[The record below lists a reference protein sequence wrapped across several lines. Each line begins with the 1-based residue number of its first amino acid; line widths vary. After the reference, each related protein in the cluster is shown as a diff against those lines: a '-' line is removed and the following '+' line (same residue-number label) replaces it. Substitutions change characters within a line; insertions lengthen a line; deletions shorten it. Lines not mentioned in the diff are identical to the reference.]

1 MFNTRSEKVLQAP
14 SILSL
19 IRTNCCSTCLSS
31 DRRLYPIKA
40 YLPELRYL
48 CKEVSS
54 LKKGAE
60 INIDSLSSL
69 TCSNIKNTFD
79 AEYDLT
85 DNIIPIE
92 LKQESDEEA
101 SIKIENVDICDGI
114 SDDDDDREPLSG
126 PRTEGSVDAESL
138 LTPLKVEAESVSAEC
153 KEEQE
158 QSDDNEKPSKSL
170 ASENKPSASRKLS
183 NSFIYSNT
191 DQPSSSLAENERAY
205 DIKTFSSDAEL
216 TAYRDASKKPT
227 LAGRVYKCETCII
240 AFAKKELFD
249 KHKKLHDKV
258 KI

>member
-1 MFNTRSEKVLQAP
+1 MFNTRSKKVLQAP
-14 SILSL
+14 SILAL
-19 IRTNCCSTCLSS
+19 IRANCCTTCLSS

-48 CKEVSS
+48 CKEVSFSVDNTICYECKAILTKILTFRQRAVEAMNVLLSLGQVNS

-85 DNIIPIE
+85 YNIIPIE

-126 PRTEGSVDAESL
+126 PRTEGSVEAESL
-138 LTPLKVEAESVSAEC
+138 LTPWKMEAESVSAEC

-158 QSDDNEKPSKSL
+158 QSDDNEVL
-170 ASENKPSASRKLS
+170 N
-183 NSFIYSNT
+183 
-191 DQPSSSLAENERAY
+191 
-205 DIKTFSSDAEL
+205 
-216 TAYRDASKKPT
+216 
-227 LAGRVYKCETCII
+227 V
-240 AFAKKELFD
+240 
-249 KHKKLHDKV
+249 
-258 KI
+258 